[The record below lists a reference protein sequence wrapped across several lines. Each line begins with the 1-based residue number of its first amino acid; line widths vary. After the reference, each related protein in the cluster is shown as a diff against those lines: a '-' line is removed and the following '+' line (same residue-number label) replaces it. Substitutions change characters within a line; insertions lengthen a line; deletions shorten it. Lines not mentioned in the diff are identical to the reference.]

1 MSSSIREDLDDFF
14 RYCDRLLA
22 SARVPGVARFSHE
35 DLKRMCFYSNEVAKL
50 VDSQQRL
57 DKRRSGNPD
66 AYRLDYGKG
75 GNTGPTSSQDRSVR
89 ACTTKAAVS
98 GRPA

>member
-14 RYCDRLLA
+14 RYCDRLLT
-22 SARVPGVARFSHE
+22 SARMPGVARFSHE
-35 DLKRMCFYSNEVAKL
+35 DLKRLCFYSNEVAKL

-66 AYRLDYGKG
+66 AYRLDYEERA
-75 GNTGPTSSQDRSVR
+75 NTVHTSERTTVR
-89 ACTTKAAVS
+89 
-98 GRPA
+98 P